1 MPDSLISPLPPA
13 TNDQRRRWADLLY
26 QTVTRV
32 KRGQSVDWTEAQ
44 LVHIAKEIEPPL
56 KPNGDN
62 QC

>member
-1 MPDSLISPLPPA
+1 MPDTLLSPLTPA

-26 QTVTRV
+26 RTVSLV

-56 KPNGDN
+56 APNGEP
-62 QC
+62 Q